1 MCPDISNLL
10 STCVQM
16 DSRCVYT
23 STLAQI
29 MTRYFKLT
37 LSYISLLL
45 FHITEHSWKTETGL
59 HLAKTRMEDELQ
71 VCTCF
76 TTAANACTP
85 QGNKIEALP
94 KHIPCSYKVFPSVDP
109 RWAALLAS
117 GDTGCVEHSTISSH
131 PVPIIPSSL
140 AVHSCCF
147 PSSALGRC

>member
-45 FHITEHSWKTETGL
+45 FHITEHSWKTETGF
-59 HLAKTRMEDELQ
+59 HLAKTRMEDDLQ

-85 QGNKIEALP
+85 QGNKVEALP

-131 PVPIIPSSL
+131 PVPSSSGMFIP
-140 AVHSCCF
+140 
-147 PSSALGRC
+147 